1 MRRELG
7 TTDPR
12 LVTVLDPVEA
22 ADTAEYIGNMCEE
35 LSNLSARSGL
45 RLLHYLL
52 EVAREEAA
60 ARSSSHA
67 RRN

>member
-7 TTDPR
+7 TVDPK

-22 ADTAEYIGNMCEE
+22 GDTAEYIANMCEE

-45 RLLHYLL
+45 RFLHYLL

-60 ARSSSHA
+60 AKSSSRA
-67 RRN
+67 TGN

>member
-1 MRRELG
+1 MRHELG
-7 TTDPR
+7 TADPR
-12 LVTVLDPVEA
+12 SVTVLDPVEA

-60 ARSSSHA
+60 AQSSISA
-67 RRN
+67 KRN